1 MERTAAHFCLFM
13 FSLLLIYKIYIFTDD
28 PQFNEVLNQ
37 AQIAIDHEVYPERIY
52 QGSSGSYFV
61 KNRRGVSLKTKEIS

>member
-1 MERTAAHFCLFM
+1 M

-61 KNRRGVSLKTKEIS
+61 KNRRGVSLKSKEIS